1 MQRRRLLRV
10 IALVVRLAILR
21 SGVAAPALD
30 ADASLLRAPERNV
43 IMLHDLIVATAGA
56 LTYGTLR
63 AFFYKTKTGT
73 ALREIACEVVGKKPS

>member
-1 MQRRRLLRV
+1 MLRV
-10 IALVVRLAILR
+10 IAVATLHVMLAFCVALPPETRVGALLVFH
-21 SGVAAPALD
+21 GVL
-30 ADASLLRAPERNV
+30 ERNV